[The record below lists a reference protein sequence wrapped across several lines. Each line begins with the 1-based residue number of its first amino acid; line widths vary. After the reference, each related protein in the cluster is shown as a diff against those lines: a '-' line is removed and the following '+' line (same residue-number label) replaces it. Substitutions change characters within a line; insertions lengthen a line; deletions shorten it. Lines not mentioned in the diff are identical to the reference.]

1 MGQSSGVGELEICD
15 TPCPNGIESKVGEQ
29 LSFGDLK
36 SLRGISFRRSSV
48 FGAVGN
54 STLFGRGGGMRYG
67 RQTLCLNTPGLP
79 SLLDH

>member
-36 SLRGISFRRSSV
+36 SLRGISFRRSSFSEPLAIV
-48 FGAVGN
+48 RCLEGVVG
-54 STLFGRGGGMRYG
+54 
-67 RQTLCLNTPGLP
+67 
-79 SLLDH
+79 